1 MSLKNASDVTADERY
16 GMHVVSFDSGVTVST
31 YDVTG
36 TWLIETVAGEA
47 AGEATKDKVVG
58 MKDAVMKLGMAL
70 AHMETNKAQ
79 VQSYDL
85 FRFFEYMESGGTA
98 SDPGPVDLND
108 PESLA
113 KATEYLTVKMVE
125 YALKTV
131 L

>member
-1 MSLKNASDVTADERY
+1 MSLKNASDVTTNVRD
-16 GMHVVSFDSGVTVST
+16 GMHVVSFDSGVRVST
-31 YDVTG
+31 YDVTS
-36 TWLIETVAGEA
+36 TWLIETA
-47 AGEATKDKVVG
+47 AGEASGSADVSKVHG
-58 MKDAVMKLGMAL
+58 MRDAVMKLGMAL